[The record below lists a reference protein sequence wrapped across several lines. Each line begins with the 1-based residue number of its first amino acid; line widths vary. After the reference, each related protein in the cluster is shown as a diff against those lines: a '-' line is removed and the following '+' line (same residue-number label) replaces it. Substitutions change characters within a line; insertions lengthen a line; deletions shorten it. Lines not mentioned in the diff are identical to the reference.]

1 MRYTFQPYEK
11 TPLMREHLCLGGTN
25 PQGGSIQVNNL
36 YLERDGRPWIPV
48 MGEYH
53 FTRSSRDQW
62 YRELCKMKAGGVTL
76 VATYLLWIYHEEEEG
91 GLILPAT
98 EIFGLFCWNASE
110 PGWRR

>member
-48 MGEYH
+48 MASIIYPQLSGPVV
-53 FTRSSRDQW
+53 SRAVQ
-62 YRELCKMKAGGVTL
+62 MKAGGVT
-76 VATYLLWIYHEEEEG
+76 W
-91 GLILPAT
+91 
-98 EIFGLFCWNASE
+98 
-110 PGWRR
+110 